1 MTRTKNIRAGGCLFV
16 CLYFLLTVSIPIG
29 VNSFVAVQY
38 NILARQET
46 CLPSAED
53 RSRNQHPPG
62 ISTTSPIVPVDEEAA
77 IMLWLSNDRKVI
89 LWLTLDIRP
98 GALTQSGQWK
108 PVEFVRSLS
117 IEFQLLHQ
125 LSSFIENN
133 SCLKE
138 ITDKRK
144 DFMKRLAWAK

>member
-1 MTRTKNIRAGGCLFV
+1 MTRTKNVRAGGCLFV

-62 ISTTSPIVPVDEEAA
+62 ISTTSPIVPVDEEVA
-77 IMLWLSNDRKVI
+77 IIFWLSNDRKVI

-98 GALTQSGQWK
+98 GALTQSGEWK
-108 PVEFVRSLS
+108 PVEFVWSLGV
-117 IEFQLLHQ
+117 EFQLLHE
-125 LSSFIENN
+125 LSPFIENN

-138 ITDKRK
+138 ITNKREELLI
-144 DFMKRLAWAK
+144 RLAWAK

>member
-16 CLYFLLTVSIPIG
+16 CLYFLLTVSVPIG
-29 VNSFVAVQY
+29 VNSFFAVQY

-46 CLPSAED
+46 WRPTAEW
-53 RSRNQHPPG
+53 SRNQHPPG

-77 IMLWLSNDRKVI
+77 IMWWLSNDRKVI

-98 GALTQSGQWK
+98 GALTQSGEWK
-108 PVEFVRSLS
+108 PVEFVWSLGV
-117 IEFQLLHQ
+117 EFQLLHQ

>member
-1 MTRTKNIRAGGCLFV
+1 MTRAKNNNKRSRLFV
-16 CLYFLLTVSIPIG
+16 RSYFLLTVSVPIG
-29 VNSFVAVQY
+29 VNSFLAVEY

-46 CLPSAED
+46 CLPSAD

-62 ISTTSPIVPVDEEAA
+62 INITIPIVPVDEEAA
-77 IMLWLSNDRKVI
+77 IMSWLSNDRKVI

-98 GALTQSGQWK
+98 GALTQSGEWK
-108 PVEFVRSLS
+108 PVEFVWSLS

-125 LSSFIENN
+125 LSTFIENN

-138 ITDKRK
+138 ITVKRE
-144 DFMKRLAWAK
+144 DLLKRLAWEK

>member
-1 MTRTKNIRAGGCLFV
+1 MTRAKNNNKRSRLFV
-16 CLYFLLTVSIPIG
+16 RSFFLLTVSVPIG

-62 ISTTSPIVPVDEEAA
+62 ISTTSPIVPVDEEVA
-77 IMLWLSNDRKVI
+77 IIFWLSNDRKVI

-98 GALTQSGQWK
+98 GALTQSGEWK
-108 PVEFVRSLS
+108 PVEFVWSLGV
-117 IEFQLLHQ
+117 EFQLLHQ
-125 LSSFIENN
+125 LSPFIENN

-138 ITDKRK
+138 ITKKRQQLL
-144 DFMKRLAWAK
+144 KRLAWAK